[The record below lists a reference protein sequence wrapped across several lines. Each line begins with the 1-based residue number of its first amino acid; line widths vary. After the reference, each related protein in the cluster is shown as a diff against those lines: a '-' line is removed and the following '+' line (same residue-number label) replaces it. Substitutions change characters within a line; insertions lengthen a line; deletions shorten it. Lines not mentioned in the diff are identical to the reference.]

1 MMEKMAPTR
10 LKTSIFTDN
19 PAREDEAS
27 LVARFHQ
34 DPAAYAELYRRYVRR
49 VYRYLYSHVSE
60 ATEAEDL
67 TAQVFTAALE
77 SRSRYRDQGAFAAWL
92 FRIARHK
99 IADHFR
105 RRRPQVSLE
114 GDDPPLKVDWDPLG
128 QLVHT
133 ESLQRLSRLVGCL
146 PPMEI
151 ELLRLRFAADLTYA
165 EIGAALGQSEAASK
179 MAVRRLLDR
188 LQVDWEHSDE

>member
-10 LKTSIFTDN
+10 LNTNMLNSD
-19 PAREDEAS
+19 PAREDEAR
-27 LVARFHQ
+27 LVAHFCQ
-34 DPAAYAELYRRYVRR
+34 DPAAFAELYRRYVRR
-49 VYRYLYSHVSE
+49 VYRYLYSHVGE
-60 ATEAEDL
+60 AAEAEDL
-67 TAQVFTAALE
+67 TAQVFTAAWE
-77 SRSRYRDQGAFAAWL
+77 SRHRYQEQGAFAAWL
-92 FRIARHK
+92 FRIARNK

-105 RRRPQVSLE
+105 SRRPQVSLE

-128 QLVHT
+128 QLVHS
-133 ESLQRLSRLVGCL
+133 ESLQQMSCLVNRLQ
-146 PPMEI
+146 PKEI

-188 LQVDWEHSDE
+188 LQDEWKRTDE

>member
-1 MMEKMAPTR
+1 MEKMAPPRMIPNT
-10 LKTSIFTDN
+10 LTDD
-19 PAREDEAS
+19 PAREDEAR
-27 LVARFHQ
+27 LIARFHH
-34 DPAAYAELYRRYVRR
+34 DPAAFAELYRRYVRR
-49 VYRYLYSHVSE
+49 VYRYLYSHVGE
-60 ATEAEDL
+60 VAEAEDL
-67 TAQVFTAALE
+67 TAQVFTAAWE
-77 SRSRYRDQGAFAAWL
+77 SRQRYREQGAFAAWL

-133 ESLQRLSRLVGCL
+133 ESLQRLSRLVHCL
-146 PPMEI
+146 QRKEI
-151 ELLRLRFAADLTYA
+151 ELLRLRFAAELTYA

-179 MAVRRLLDR
+179 MALRRLLDR
-188 LQVDWEHSDE
+188 LQDEWKRNDE

>member
-1 MMEKMAPTR
+1 M
-10 LKTSIFTDN
+10 
-19 PAREDEAS
+19 EDEAR
-27 LVARFHQ
+27 LVACFRY
-34 DPAAYAELYRRYVRR
+34 DPAAFAELYRHYVRR
-49 VYRYLYSHVSE
+49 VYRYLYSHVGE
-60 ATEAEDL
+60 AAEAEDL
-67 TAQVFTAALE
+67 TAQVFTAAWE
-77 SRSRYRDQGAFAAWL
+77 SRHRYQERGAFAAWL
-92 FRIARHK
+92 FRIARNK

-128 QLVHT
+128 QLVHS
-133 ESLQRLSRLVGCL
+133 EHLQQISRLVNDL
-146 PPMEI
+146 QPKEI

-188 LQVDWEHSDE
+188 LQSEWERTDE